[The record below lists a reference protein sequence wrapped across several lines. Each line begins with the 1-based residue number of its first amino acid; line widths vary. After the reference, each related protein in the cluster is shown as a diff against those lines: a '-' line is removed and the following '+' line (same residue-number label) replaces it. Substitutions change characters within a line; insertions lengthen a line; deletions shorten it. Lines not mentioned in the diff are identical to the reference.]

1 MDVTM
6 QARSLA
12 DRIRHALMFE
22 VIALLLF
29 IPIFTYFLGFSVASM
44 GVVGIV
50 SSIVATLWNFI
61 YNIIYDKA
69 LYKLRGKLD
78 KTLKDRIFHA
88 IFFEF
93 GLLFLLIPFISWYL
107 KITLIDAL
115 IMDVW
120 IVAFYLFFAFLF
132 NLVYDRI
139 FRAQSSSANTE
150 TTCSLHTAE

>member
-1 MDVTM
+1 M

-22 VIALLLF
+22 AIALLLF

-61 YNIIYDKA
+61 YNIIYDKT
-69 LYKLRGKLD
+69 LYKFRGNVD
-78 KTLKDRIFHA
+78 KTLKDRVLHA
-88 IFFEF
+88 MFFEF

-107 KITLIDAL
+107 KITLVDAL

-132 NLVYDRI
+132 NLVYDRM
-139 FRAQSSSANTE
+139 FRAQRPGVNAEASNT
-150 TTCSLHTAE
+150 LHIAE